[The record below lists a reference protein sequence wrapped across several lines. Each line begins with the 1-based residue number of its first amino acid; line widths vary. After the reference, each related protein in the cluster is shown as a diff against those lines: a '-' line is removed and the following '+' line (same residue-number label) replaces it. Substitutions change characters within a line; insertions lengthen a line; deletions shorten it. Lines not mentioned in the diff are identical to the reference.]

1 MEGQASF
8 ELLTV
13 HCHLCLFMIQLKSV
27 LIVLVGMTMGS
38 LVSADPSSEG
48 NWKSLYESKVFDGMP
63 YRLMQ
68 PLHFDGNQRYP
79 VLISLH
85 GAGGHGTFLWTQHDP
100 DYFAAA
106 APCAGTG
113 RTGRPEFVQP

>member
-1 MEGQASF
+1 
-8 ELLTV
+8 
-13 HCHLCLFMIQLKSV
+13 
-27 LIVLVGMTMGS
+27 
-38 LVSADPSSEG
+38 
-48 NWKSLYESKVFDGMP
+48 MP